1 MTAFVFYKEVYH
13 MTKRGVAVLILLLL
27 ALPVIAGAQQGTLSL
42 QSTAEKVLVEK
53 DKQGRKTTKRVLVS
67 DTSVYPGDEVVFT
80 TNYENI
86 GKDPATA
93 VAIKNPVPEHM
104 VYVDGSAEGKGAK
117 IDFSVDGGKSYA
129 LPAKLKVKDQEGKER
144 RATAADFTHI
154 RWTLEKP
161 LEKGKK
167 GSVSFKATV
176 K

>member
-13 MTKRGVAVLILLLL
+13 MTKRGVAVLILFML

-42 QSTAEKVLVEK
+42 QSTAEKVVVEK
-53 DKQGRKTTKRVLVS
+53 DKQGKKTMKRIPVS
-67 DTSVYPGDEVVFT
+67 ATSVFPGDEVIFT
-80 TNYENI
+80 TYYENI
-86 GKDPATA
+86 GKDPATT

-104 VYVDGSAEGKGAK
+104 AYVDGSAEGNGARV
-117 IDFSVDGGKSYA
+117 DFSVDGGKTFASA
-129 LPAKLKVKDQEGKER
+129 AKLMVKDKEGKER
-144 RATAADFTHI
+144 RAIAADFTHI

-161 LEKGKK
+161 LAKGKK